1 MEGVRKE
8 WWRGIRGQ
16 RRAEVGLNVITD
28 QSDKTLIICDKGRLS
43 APSPVEGSGL

>member
-8 WWRGIRGQ
+8 WWRGTGGQ

-28 QSDKTLIICDKGRLS
+28 RGDKALIICDKGRLS
-43 APSPVEGSGL
+43 VPSPVEGSGL